1 MKIVRWIIC
10 TVTVSVLACYGCS
23 AAQKKEVKASEI
35 IKLMKKGEPVQMVN
49 KIILDDLDFTAA
61 SEPFILNAN
70 MLRSDI
76 QSNIFFDGCVFMG
89 KVTSNGK
96 REKTSVQTCFRNNI
110 TFMGC
115 DFRGEVDFD
124 GAVVFGMVHFGR
136 SIFRENAKFNNMAVW
151 AKDSYFTEMKAE
163 KNFQMIYAS
172 FSGNLSFLNAVFD
185 GNATFQETS
194 VKGKLVFN
202 NAAFA
207 GRAGF
212 DLIDVWGSAFFNY
225 AKFEKI
231 ADFSNARFMHTA
243 DFVNTSFAKQANFEK
258 VTFMNTVNFEG
269 VDRTNLIMNNI
280 TE

>member
-1 MKIVRWIIC
+1 MNIFRLITC
-10 TVTVSVLACYGCS
+10 TVFVLTYCGCN
-23 AAQKKEVKASEI
+23 AAEKKEVRASEI
-35 IKLMKKGEPVQMVN
+35 INLMKKGKPVQMVN
-49 KIILDDLDFTAA
+49 KIILDDIDFTAA
-61 SEPFILNAN
+61 GEPYILNAN
-70 MLRSDI
+70 MLRSEV

-96 REKTSVQTCFRNNI
+96 HGKTPIQTCFKNNL
-110 TFMGC
+110 TFIGC

-172 FSGNLSFLNAVFD
+172 FLGNLSFLNAVFD
-185 GNATFQETS
+185 GNASFQETS

-207 GRAGF
+207 ERAGF
-212 DLIDVWGSAFFNY
+212 DLIEVWGSAFFNY

-243 DFVNTSFAKQANFEK
+243 DFVNVSFAKPANFEN
-258 VTFMNTVNFEG
+258 TFFMNNRIIE
-269 VDRTNLIMNNI
+269 
-280 TE
+280 